1 MGSKSCGGFTLVELL
16 VALSVMA
23 LMAVMAWQGL
33 DAMARAS
40 TQVQERNAKVAVL
53 NVGLQQWAQD
63 LDMMVQTPPL
73 SIMDWD
79 GRVLRLVRRSTA
91 SASDGMLVAA
101 WTRGERGGQGQWLRW
116 QSEPLTTK
124 AQLVSAFEQAGVWGQ
139 SPGEALRKQE
149 VAIESVQAWQIYF
162 HQGGAWSNPLSG
174 DSPMGEG
181 RATAYTTDSTAS
193 TGSAIDGIRLVLT
206 LPASHPIGGTLTR
219 DWVRPTLSGGES

>member
-1 MGSKSCGGFTLVELL
+1 MRSKSCGGFTLVELL

-63 LDMMVQTPPL
+63 LDMTVQTEPL
-73 SIMDWD
+73 SVMFWD
-79 GRVLRLVRRSTA
+79 GRVLRLVRHSTA
-91 SASDGMLVAA
+91 SASDGVLLVA
-101 WTRGERGGQGQWLRW
+101 WTRGVRGGQGQWLRW

-124 AQLVSAFEQAGVWGQ
+124 AQLVSAFDQAGVWAQ

-162 HQGGAWSNPLSG
+162 HRGGAWSNPLSG
-174 DSPMGEG
+174 DSTVSEG
-181 RATAYTTDSTAS
+181 SVISYTTDSTAS
-193 TGSAIDGIRLVLT
+193 IGSAIDGIRLVLT
-206 LPASHPIGGTLTR
+206 MPASHPMGGTLTR
-219 DWVRPTLSGGES
+219 DWVRPTLSGGNS